1 VAKVEA
7 LPYDD
12 RTVYSVAA
20 FNRGVGQWLTR
31 LPTVWVEGEVTELRR
46 HERWATVFFTLKDPT
61 DGSCVGVA
69 MARGRFDALR
79 LDLSDGERVHVFGR
93 PELYEQRG
101 EFKLRA
107 LTIERFGTGA
117 HLASLERLKATL
129 AAEGLFS
136 ESRKRALPLLPR
148 RIGIVTGNDAAA
160 KRDVV
165 TTIRTRFP
173 PAAVLVAE
181 TYVQGPR
188 AAAEIVAAIGALCE
202 HKDVDVV
209 ILTRGGGSFE
219 DLLPFSDERVV
230 RAVAECPVPV
240 VSAVGH
246 EQDTPLCDLAAD
258 VRASTPTTAGKLVV
272 PELAELFGRLDRARG
287 ALARNVRR
295 SLDGDRQR
303 LMRSV
308 ERLRAR
314 PRMALEREGQRLEHT
329 HERLRQAPALAVER
343 KRAAVEKS
351 AAKLVALSPVQT
363 LERGY
368 AIVRTDSGDVVAS
381 SSGISAGTHVDVT
394 LADGG
399 FGARVEDVRP

>member
-20 FNRGVGQWLTR
+20 FNGGVGKWLSR
-31 LPTVWVEGEVTELRR
+31 LPTVWVEGEITELRR
-46 HERWATVFFTLKDPT
+46 HERWATVFFTLKDPA

-107 LTIERFGTGA
+107 LTIERFGVGA
-117 HLASLERLKATL
+117 HLASLERLKAAL

-136 ESRKRALPLLPR
+136 EARKRPLPFLPR

-165 TTIRTRFP
+165 TTIRSRFP
-173 PAAVLVAE
+173 PASVLVAE

-188 AAAEIVAAIGALCE
+188 AAAEIVAAIGGLCE
-202 HKDVDVV
+202 HPDMDVV

-258 VRASTPTTAGKLVV
+258 VRASTPTAAGKLVV
-272 PELAELFGRLDRARG
+272 PELTELFGRLDRARQ

-295 SLDGDRQR
+295 SLDQDRQR
-303 LMRSV
+303 LTRSV

-314 PRMALEREGQRLEHT
+314 PRIALERESQRLERT
-329 HERLRQAPALAVER
+329 HERLRSAPALAVER
-343 KRAAVEKS
+343 KLAALEKS
-351 AAKLVALSPVQT
+351 AGKLAALSPVQT

-368 AIVRTDSGDVVAS
+368 AIVRTESGDVAAS
-381 SSGISAGTHVDVT
+381 TSDVSTGERVDVT

-399 FGARVEDVRP
+399 FGARVEEVTP